1 MSPTLRSP
9 RQGSPSFPRVSGD
22 EPVAI
27 WNISSTG
34 LFPRVSGDEP
44 DGENQLNEEAQFSPR
59 EWG

>member
-1 MSPTLRSP
+1 MSPDHYAAFTITE
-9 RQGSPSFPRVSGD
+9 GFPRVSGD